1 MKPDRGQWNI
11 ATLCNLG
18 IYSVLYDNCVWLKM
32 SVITDVVC
40 YRLCFMILKNGIL
53 LRVQGW
59 DVLRGREWDLQMT
72 PRSRVLSVKFRF
84 ISYCRVFFFYVVSGD
99 TFFFLFHKFTDRL
112 YFKKK
117 AQVYL
122 RLLMFTDLQFCSLLG
137 DWGFL
142 RERASSQATKRLSL
156 CSLFSS

>member
-1 MKPDRGQWNI
+1 MRPTNDSSLSRAQREI
-11 ATLCNLG
+11 SFH
-18 IYSVLYDNCVWLKM
+18 I
-32 SVITDVVC
+32 
-40 YRLCFMILKNGIL
+40 IL
-53 LRVQGW
+53 
-59 DVLRGREWDLQMT
+59 
-72 PRSRVLSVKFRF
+72 SS
-84 ISYCRVFFFYVVSGD
+84 FFFYAVSGD
-99 TFFFLFHKFTDRL
+99 TFFFLFDKFTDRL

-122 RLLMFTDLQFCSLLG
+122 RLLMFTGLQFCSLLG